1 MIPRG
6 ELLGTWRRILKLWN
20 SAPTW
25 CCQKNG
31 SPQLECDVTDHNDT
45 QHDHLRVYLYT
56 YFRSDGLLNPEW
68 PGLRVGRSGYKAY
81 YSKQNGDRIR
91 GVKRIGGVRLTSRFR
106 AALLPLIEI
115 IASIPPRH
123 THINLFVEKGYAAD
137 ILSMGWPDNNGW
149 RDRVEGASFPL
160 PMPEDDITERL
171 AAVCQHRHVTCSRMQ
186 DDDSDYRRLG
196 KRGALK
202 AAAGR
207 QRPAD
212 RVFEARTPWV
222 SEYLAERA
230 STERPYEGPSVAELM
245 ESEDWQW

>member
-1 MIPRG
+1 M
-6 ELLGTWRRILKLWN
+6 
-20 SAPTW
+20 
-25 CCQKNG
+25 
-31 SPQLECDVTDHNDT
+31 TDNNT
-45 QHDHLRVYLYT
+45 QHDRLPVYLYT
-56 YFRSDGLLNPEW
+56 YFRQDGLLNPEW

-106 AALLPLIEI
+106 AALLPLIEV

-123 THINLFVEKGYAAD
+123 TNIIIFVEKGYAAD
-137 ILSMGWPDNNGW
+137 VLSMGWPDNNGW

-160 PMPEDDITERL
+160 PIPEDDITERL

-186 DDDSDYRRLG
+186 DDDSDYQRLG

-230 STERPYEGPSVAELM
+230 SVEAGHNVTPVAGLM
-245 ESEDWQW
+245 DLDDWEW